1 MRRSLFYIFCL
12 LFLIPIISV
21 KAASITNVGISG
33 TDSVTTGSEFSLSF
47 SMNYSGIDKGSS
59 NTMGI
64 GGVIFELS
72 FDNSVFSVISASSN
86 GFRME
91 KAELEGKYYVISTIN
106 ESGLSNKCVD
116 GILHCTNYSAT
127 ITFFVKDTEKTSSNI
142 SIRDGNA
149 VLFKVNSDYEEDDAV
164 IITSPSES
172 THVVNIVKGNSTT
185 IEEPKSIISNSNS
198 NPKNAISKVETKV
211 SKVKQNKKDDATKT
225 STTKMQVSKSNNNL
239 TSLKIKNHRIN
250 FDKDKLDYKVI
261 VKENENNI
269 DVEAVTEDEKAS
281 VVITGADDLKKND
294 YKVLVEVTAQ
304 DGSKKTYTIN
314 AEQSN
319 KMKITKKQ
327 EKTRIKINKN
337 TIKIIIITLG
347 IVLIFGITFFIIS
360 HKNNKKLD
368 KMLDEFDK
376 L

>member
-1 MRRSLFYIFCL
+1 MKKSLIFCFL
-12 LFLIPIISV
+12 LVCLIIPLNV

-47 SMNYSGIDKGSS
+47 SMNYSGIDKSSS
-59 NTMGI
+59 NTMGV

-72 FDNSVFSVISASSN
+72 FDNSVFSVIRASSN
-86 GFRME
+86 GFKME
-91 KAELEGKYYVISTIN
+91 KAELDGKYYVISTIN

-116 GILHCTNYSAT
+116 GILHCANYYAT

-149 VLFKVNSDYEEDDAV
+149 ILYKVGSDYEEKDIV
-164 IITSPSES
+164 IITSPSEN
-172 THVVNIVKGNSTT
+172 THTVNIVKGNSTA

-198 NPKNAISKVETKV
+198 NPKNAISQVETKV
-211 SKVKQNKKDDATKT
+211 SKVKQNIKADETKT

-261 VKENENNI
+261 IEEKENNLDIEAIPEN
-269 DVEAVTEDEKAS
+269 EKAL
-281 VVITGADDLKKND
+281 VIINGADDLKASD

-304 DGSKKTYTIN
+304 DGTKKTYTIN
-314 AEQSN
+314 AEYSKKHKKTKEEN
-319 KMKITKKQ
+319 KSKFKLS
-327 EKTRIKINKN
+327 RN
-337 TIKIIIITLG
+337 TIKIITITFG
-347 IVLIFGITFFIIS
+347 IVLIIGIILFIIS
-360 HKNNKKLD
+360 RRKNKKLD
-368 KMLDEFDK
+368 KMLNELDK
-376 L
+376 F

>member
-172 THVVNIVKGNSTT
+172 THVVNIVKGNSNA

-269 DVEAVTEDEKAS
+269 DVEAIAEDEKAS
-281 VVITGADDLKKND
+281 VVITGADDLMKND

-319 KMKITKKQ
+319 KMKVTKKQ
-327 EKTRIKINKN
+327 EKTKIKINKN
-337 TIKIIIITLG
+337 TIRIIIITLG
-347 IVLIFGITFFIIS
+347 IVLIFGIIFFIIS

-376 L
+376 F